1 MKHYIDK
8 DNIVEEINRRINEY
22 NTPIDRLG
30 SNNIRLN
37 ECKNILSFLDT
48 LDVKEEILDKSGK
61 TMLMQKCV
69 REAYKRGYDMGA
81 LQTTNKMNHNTKEI
95 DLEKHLKED
104 IENVLFDLNGV
115 AVKGATS
122 YLTVEDVKDIAK
134 HFFELGLK
142 TKEE

>member
-48 LDVKEEILDKSGK
+48 LDVKEEILDESGK

>member
-1 MKHYIDK
+1 MKQYIDK
-8 DNIVEEINRRINEY
+8 AAVVAEIERRQDYYKRNPLLINAEYCIEE
-22 NTPIDRLG
+22 D
-30 SNNIRLN
+30 SA
-37 ECKNILSFLDT
+37 ILKFLDT
-48 LDVKEEILDKSGK
+48 LEAKEEILDKSGK

-142 TKEE
+142 AQNGE